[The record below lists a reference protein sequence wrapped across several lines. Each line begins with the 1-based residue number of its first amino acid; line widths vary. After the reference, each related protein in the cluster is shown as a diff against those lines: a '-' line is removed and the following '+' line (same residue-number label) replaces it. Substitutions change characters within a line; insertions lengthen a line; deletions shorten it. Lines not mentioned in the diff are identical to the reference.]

1 MICCLSKN
9 NYVNGVA
16 RVDKAYVID
25 KQNFDKARLT
35 KILGYGDAVSLII
48 VVWEKTFADMKF
60 EVSTLLKRF
69 IISLKIITHLKRK

>member
-16 RVDKAYVID
+16 KVDKAYAIN
-25 KQNFDKARLT
+25 KQNFDKARLA

-48 VVWEKTFADMKF
+48 VV
-60 EVSTLLKRF
+60 
-69 IISLKIITHLKRK
+69 